1 MVAVLTMTDLNLD
14 ILREICSS
22 MTTAKDVLSFSR
34 TCSVFRP
41 IAVERWLSMRPVEIL
56 RENTLRSIH
65 NFVLV
70 DKDQRGPHIRAISIP
85 FNIRLE
91 EGLSDSSSE
100 TSNLGEHFL
109 ALLACATCLRKLSL
123 YVPVP
128 PEQLFTTHP
137 SVLHAVAGLT
147 SLQELEITASTE
159 VASLLLGSTCSALK
173 VFRYQCPI
181 EYNGGGSSRS
191 LSITLAPQL
200 ASTLEEIQVP
210 SDFVPIAARA
220 HATFPAVR
228 SLTLTEGTRGNE
240 VFSWHMDELLALFP
254 NLDRTF
260 IIEED
265 PPQEHA
271 YDVVNASPNDDLVA
285 LRAKNSGAQNSR
297 AWTGLNRVSILSND
311 GLYALSLACP
321 V

>member
-137 SVLHAVAGLT
+137 GVLPAVAGLT
-147 SLQELEITASTE
+147 SLQELELTVSTE

-181 EYNGGGSSRS
+181 EYNRGGSSRS

-200 ASTLEEIQVP
+200 ASTLE
-210 SDFVPIAARA
+210 
-220 HATFPAVR
+220 
-228 SLTLTEGTRGNE
+228 
-240 VFSWHMDELLALFP
+240 
-254 NLDRTF
+254 
-260 IIEED
+260 
-265 PPQEHA
+265 
-271 YDVVNASPNDDLVA
+271 
-285 LRAKNSGAQNSR
+285 
-297 AWTGLNRVSILSND
+297 
-311 GLYALSLACP
+311 
-321 V
+321 